1 MSFDLK
7 PLIDPLI
14 DLGPVSAS
22 GLFISAPNFG
32 LTNYDLLGSL
42 VASPRD
48 GAVNKDVNVSG
59 SNASSIGE
67 KMMMHVAKRLVK
79 RRSRRVSFSR
89 SIWRTAYGTNTGRKA
104 HSVSKR
110 SVGKVVGWC

>member
-67 KMMMHVAKRLVK
+67 KMMMHVATATGEKKEPPCIVFPIYLENRL
-79 RRSRRVSFSR
+79 RDEHGSESAFCEQ
-89 SIWRTAYGTNTGRKA
+89 A
-104 HSVSKR
+104 
-110 SVGKVVGWC
+110 